1 MTKLRFVCA
10 QAAVIFGVT
19 LGLQTSVF
27 AALPNLDAAKKEG
40 TVVWYGTM
48 ETKDMNRVAAEFAR
62 THPGITV
69 QPLRLGSSQLPAR
82 IATEQRGGKFNA
94 DAVSGDFFQVNQL
107 ILAGAFDKYA
117 PPLGN
122 KFIRGTY
129 DPSGMW
135 TNLYQNTTVIAWNPQ
150 RLAAD
155 HLKPPTSFADF
166 AKPEWKGKF
175 GFDTGALN
183 WYMGMLQH
191 DKNGGGELAKRITG
205 NAPVK
210 TAGHT
215 QTITSLEAGEFDA
228 TPTAYGYMAFQE
240 KAAGKAVDFS
250 NPAPLFV
257 TLNPI
262 ALAKNAPHPNAARVF
277 IDWMTS
283 REGQLFIVKGGGGEV
298 SSRTDIDNNKFVFD
312 PKRPYIVIDA
322 PDSAQ
327 YNVLQRQFR
336 SMLDLPG

>member
-1 MTKLRFVCA
+1 MTKFRSVCV

-19 LGLQTSVF
+19 FGIQASVL
-27 AALPNLDAAKKEG
+27 AAPPSMDAAKKEG
-40 TVVWYGTM
+40 SVVWYATM
-48 ETKDMNRVAAEFAR
+48 ETKDMNRVVSEFGR

-94 DAVSGDFFQVNQL
+94 DVVSGDFFQVNQL

-117 PPLGN
+117 PPVAG
-122 KFIRGTY
+122 KFIKGTY

-183 WYMGMLQH
+183 WYMGVLQH
-191 DKNGGGELAKRITG
+191 DKNGGADLAKRVAANG
-205 NAPVK
+205 PVK
-210 TAGHT
+210 TSGHT
-215 QTITSLEAGEFDA
+215 QTITSLESGEFDA

-240 KAAGKAVDFS
+240 KAAGKAVDYS

-262 ALAKNAPHPNAARVF
+262 ALAKNAPHPNAARIF
-277 IDWMTS
+277 IDWITS
-283 REGQLFIVKGGGGEV
+283 RDGQLFIVKSGSGQV
-298 SSRTDIDNNKFVFD
+298 SSRTDVDNNSKVFD
-312 PKRPYIVIDA
+312 PKHPYIVIDV

-327 YNVLQRQFR
+327 YNALQQQFR